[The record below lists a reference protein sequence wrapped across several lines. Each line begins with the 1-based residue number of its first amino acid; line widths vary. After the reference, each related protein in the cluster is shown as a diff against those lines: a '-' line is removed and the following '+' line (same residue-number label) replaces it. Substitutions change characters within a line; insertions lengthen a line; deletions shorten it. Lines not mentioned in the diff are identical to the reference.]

1 MVIVLVGNIGSG
13 KTTFCERLLKE
24 RGSGGGGGGS
34 GGGGGGGGARGGGG
48 IEDGED
54 ASPRFEVVSQ
64 DLLGCKDKVGWKRRR
79 EEGKRTGREEKGREG
94 KRRGRD

>member
-24 RGSGGGGGGS
+24 RGS
-34 GGGGGGGGARGGGG
+34 GGGGGGARGGGG

-64 DLLGCKDKVGWKRRR
+64 DLLGCKDKVGWKKRR
-79 EEGKRTGREEKGREG
+79 EEGKRTGREEKGT
-94 KRRGRD
+94 RRD